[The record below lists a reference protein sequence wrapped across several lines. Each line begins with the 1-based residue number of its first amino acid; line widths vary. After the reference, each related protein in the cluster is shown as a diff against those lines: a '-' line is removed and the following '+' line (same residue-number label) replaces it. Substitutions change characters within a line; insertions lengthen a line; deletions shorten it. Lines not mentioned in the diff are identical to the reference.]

1 MLINMINMIMKTNG
15 IKRSG
20 SQRNIILLF
29 LLSILS
35 VSCDKSFLD
44 VKVQGGE
51 STTTDPNLAK
61 DLVTGVYSSLLQGDP
76 FGNGDLHGLAF
87 YSATNII
94 SDDADKGSYAADQ
107 ATTAGQ
113 MDDFTL
119 TPSNQFCATL
129 WSGHYNS
136 IGAANQA
143 LAALTTASIS
153 TSLKNELKAEVLF
166 LRGYFYF
173 NLVRFYGG
181 VPLVL
186 TVPADAH
193 DANTNPAFQTRAMAA
208 TVYDSIIHDLH
219 YAISNLP
226 LKSQATVGHAT
237 KGAAQAMLAKVYMYQ
252 NQWDS
257 VATLTNKIIASG
269 QYQLTSDYS
278 LQFRQAGNNS
288 IESIFEIETGKFNN
302 SNFGINNCTVSQ
314 GPRVGGA
321 GGWNDLGWGFN
332 DPSVSLVNSY
342 EAGDLRKAAT
352 IIFIDN
358 SGTHKGTVL
367 WDGFRLPSSDSV
379 QNLYYNYKAYTSSS
393 NPSKESYANPG
404 DKDRPKNVIVLRYAD
419 VLLMNAEAAIHT
431 GGDAATPLNMVR
443 QRAGL
448 TAKGTVALA
457 DVKQE
462 RHVELAMEED
472 RFWDLVRWGDAA
484 TVMLAVGKTNFV
496 AGKNELLPI
505 PSSQIL
511 LSNGKLTQ
519 NPGY

>member
-1 MLINMINMIMKTNG
+1 MLVFNFSNMKTKTITNTTNELP
-15 IKRSG
+15 
-20 SQRNIILLF
+20 QRIIILIF
-29 LLSILS
+29 LLSI
-35 VSCDKSFLD
+35 VAISCDKNFLD
-44 VKVQGGE
+44 IKVQGGV
-51 STTTDPNLAK
+51 STTTDPNLAQ

-76 FGNGDLHGLAF
+76 FGNGDLHGFAF
-87 YSATNII
+87 ISATNIM

-107 ATTAGQ
+107 ANTTGQ
-113 MDDFTL
+113 LDEFTH
-119 TPSNQFCATL
+119 TPTNQFCATL

-143 LAALTTASIS
+143 LDAIKNAAIS
-153 TSLKNELKAEVLF
+153 MSLKNELKAEVLF

-186 TVPADAH
+186 TVPLDAH
-193 DANTNPAFQTRAMAA
+193 DANTNPVFQTRATAA
-208 TVYDSIIHDLH
+208 TVYDSIIKDLH
-219 YAISNLP
+219 FAAGHLP
-226 LKSQATVGHAT
+226 NGAVGHAS
-237 KGAAQAMLAKVYMYQ
+237 KQAAQSLLAKVYMYQ

-257 VATLTNKIIASG
+257 VLVLTNKVIASRL
-269 QYQLTSDYS
+269 YSLVPDYS
-278 LQFRQAGNNS
+278 FQFKQAGNNCV
-288 IESIFEIETGKFNN
+288 ESIFEIQTGKFNN
-302 SNFGINNCTVSQ
+302 ANFGIANCTVSQ
-314 GPRVGGA
+314 GPRVGGV

-332 DPSVSLVNSY
+332 NPTTSLINSY
-342 EAGDLRKAAT
+342 EPNDKRKAAT

-358 SGTHKGTVL
+358 SGTHKGTTL

-393 NPSKESYANPG
+393 NPSKEIYANPG

-419 VLLMNAEAAIHT
+419 VLLMNAEAAIHV
-431 GGDAATPLNMVR
+431 GGDAATPINLIR

-448 TAKGTVALA
+448 LPKGSLTLA
-457 DVKQE
+457 DIKQE

-472 RFWDLVRWGDAA
+472 RFWDLVRWGDVASVMQAA
-484 TVMLAVGKTNFV
+484 GKTNFT